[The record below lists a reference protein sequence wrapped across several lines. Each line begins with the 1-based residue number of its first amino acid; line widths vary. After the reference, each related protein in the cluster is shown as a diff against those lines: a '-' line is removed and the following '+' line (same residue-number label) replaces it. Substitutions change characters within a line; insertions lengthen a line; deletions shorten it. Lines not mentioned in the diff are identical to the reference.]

1 MTDPIELIDA
11 MLTEA
16 HRLIEG
22 VAPGQ
27 LGSPTPCG
35 DFDVRALLDHM
46 CTWATVFDGT
56 ANDRLLDFDPEAFT
70 LEVGWAEC
78 FAKAASGIVT
88 GLRQHGYDRPMVMT
102 SDPLPGFIVVDML
115 SMEYIGHGLDIAAS
129 TGQSHR
135 FTAEQAEAAL
145 SASERLIQPDYR
157 GLGEGQFHPIVEV
170 GPDAGPFQR
179 FVGFLGRDPGWS
191 PPA

>member
-27 LGSPTPCG
+27 LGLPTPCAS
-35 DFDVRALLDHM
+35 FDVRALLDHM

-56 ANDRLLDFDPEAFT
+56 ANNRPLDFDPETFS
-70 LEVGWAEC
+70 LEAGWSEC
-78 FAKAASGIVT
+78 FGEAASGIVT
-88 GLRQHGYDRPMVMT
+88 GLRQHGHDRPMVMT

-129 TGQSHR
+129 TGQAHR
-135 FTAEQAEAAL
+135 FTAEQADAAL
-145 SASERLIQPDYR
+145 SASQRLIQPDYR

-170 GPDAGPFQR
+170 DDTADPFDR

-191 PPA
+191 PPG